1 MEEHL
6 RAKDA
11 KKVAR
16 RKKEEARS
24 YKSILRL
31 KFASKAAVNDEES
44 SPRSIIKSRGS

>member
-31 KFASKAAVNDEES
+31 KFACNAVNDDES
-44 SPRSIIKSRGS
+44 SQRSIIKS